1 MIAARSD
8 IPHIDAATLAIQL
21 PCTEDLFSAGE
32 YVVTEHLSGE
42 TRESSRTMGN
52 MDESAYL
59 IRLSAIRLR
68 VLRYCRGRAD
78 VPPWSPGSEYT
89 VLQDDL
95 NRFSDNLPS
104 ELAFSST
111 AVFRKKRAGRLVA
124 FLTLHVFLRLLCC
137 DIQQVDAVIK
147 RLPNRV
153 PPPQGFLDQCRLKR
167 LANALKLCDII
178 AEALPHEGIVMDPF
192 MGTCAF
198 QACKMLLFQ
207 RKLDQDEVSSGVTQ
221 EAVTASIDTAI
232 RCLRRLSAGSA
243 VCKQYVGFSVAS
255 VDC

>member
-1 MIAARSD
+1 
-8 IPHIDAATLAIQL
+8 
-21 PCTEDLFSAGE
+21 
-32 YVVTEHLSGE
+32 
-42 TRESSRTMGN
+42 MGN

-68 VLRYCRGRAD
+68 VLRYCRGRAE

-89 VLQDDL
+89 VLQHDL
-95 NRFSDNLPS
+95 DRFSEDLPS
-104 ELAFSST
+104 DLAFSPT

-137 DIQQVDAVIK
+137 DIQQVDGVIK
-147 RLPNRV
+147 RLPNKV
-153 PPPQGFLDQCRLKR
+153 PLPQGFLDQCRLRR

-207 RKLDQDEVSSGVTQ
+207 RKRDQDEVSAGVSQ
-221 EAVTASIDTAI
+221 EAVTTSIDTAI

-243 VCKQYVGFSVAS
+243 VCKQYVGLSVAS
-255 VDC
+255 RDY

>member
-8 IPHIDAATLAIQL
+8 IPHIDSATLGMQL
-21 PCTEDLFSAGE
+21 PCTEDLFSAGA
-32 YVVTEHLSGE
+32 YVATEHLNGE
-42 TRESSRTMGN
+42 TRGSPEVIAN

-68 VLRYCRGRAD
+68 VLRYCRGRTEI
-78 VPPWSPGSEYT
+78 PPWSPGSEYT
-89 VLQDDL
+89 ALQDDL
-95 NRFSDNLPS
+95 DRFSDHLPS
-104 ELAFSST
+104 DLTFSST

-137 DIQQVDAVIK
+137 DVQQVDGVIK
-147 RLPNRV
+147 RLPNKV

-207 RKLDQDEVSSGVTQ
+207 RKRDQDEVSAGVTQ

-243 VCKQYVGFSVAS
+243 VCRQYVCPTVAS
-255 VDC
+255 RRY